1 MQMIKLEMTRLPW
14 LKRQSTACLSEEEFM
29 VLKCRGVN
37 NQTVLRPANIIIS
50 SVDNVF
56 TRGPSTQVSKSSKL
70 EEKAAVIS
78 ALMNVSVH
86 ISAPPCTPPTG

>member
-1 MQMIKLEMTRLPW
+1 
-14 LKRQSTACLSEEEFM
+14 M
-29 VLKCRGVN
+29 VLKWRGVN
-37 NQTVLRPANIIIS
+37 SQTLLGPANIIIS
-50 SVDNVF
+50 LVDNVF

-78 ALMNVSVH
+78 ALMNVPAH